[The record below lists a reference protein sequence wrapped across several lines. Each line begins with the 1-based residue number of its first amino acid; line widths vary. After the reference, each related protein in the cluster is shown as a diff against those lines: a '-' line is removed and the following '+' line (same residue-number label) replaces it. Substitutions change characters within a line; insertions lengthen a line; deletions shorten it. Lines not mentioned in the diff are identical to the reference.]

1 MIPSSDVYEAAWKIL
16 TGLLLGA
23 LLGGLG
29 VGLLVR
35 AVWQWLHGRTQ
46 GLRASDGTLLPVL
59 KKLGGAPARDPTS

>member
-16 TGLLLGA
+16 TGLLLGG

-35 AVWQWLHGRTQ
+35 AVWQWLRRSRQASPQ
-46 GLRASDGTLLPVL
+46 GGEGAVL
-59 KKLGGAPARDPTS
+59 DMATRPAEDGAPR